1 MSRHPER
8 SNSPAS
14 CAAEGPR
21 HRSTHHNR
29 PHLPNHE
36 PPRSTLYP
44 YPLPLTRYLYPLYLQ
59 TMDPVL
65 EQLKNGIRRFRS
77 ETFPTFADAANE
89 PQRPH
94 TLFITCADSRIDPN
108 ALTSTGPG
116 EVFVTRN
123 IGSMVPAYGEMLGG
137 VSAVIEFAVAGLGV
151 RHVVICG
158 HTDCG
163 AMKALLD
170 PSSTAKMPSVRNWL
184 TNATTALAVAR
195 TLHEH
200 HIPTP
205 GQPHSNRPLN
215 DILTEQNVLLQIQH
229 LRTHPSVA
237 TALTLG
243 NLTISG
249 WIYDVTTGNVRI
261 AENNALTFTPV
272 T

>member
-1 MSRHPER
+1 
-8 SNSPAS
+8 
-14 CAAEGPR
+14 
-21 HRSTHHNR
+21 
-29 PHLPNHE
+29 
-36 PPRSTLYP
+36 
-44 YPLPLTRYLYPLYLQ
+44 
-59 TMDPVL
+59 MDSVL
-65 EQLKNGIRRFRS
+65 EQLKNGVRRFRS
-77 ETFPTFADAANE
+77 EISPAQADLYAQAATE

-108 ALTSTGPG
+108 AITATGPG

-123 IGSMVPAYGEMLGG
+123 IGNMVPAYGEMLGG

-151 RHVVICG
+151 RHVAICG

-170 PSSTAKMPSVRNWL
+170 PASVAKMPSVRNWL
-184 TNATTALAVAR
+184 KNAQTALAVAN

-200 HIPTP
+200 EVPNP
-205 GQPHSNRPLN
+205 GQAHQERPLI
-215 DILTEQNVLLQIQH
+215 DVLTEQNVLLQIQH

-237 TALTLG
+237 TALTIG

-249 WIYDVTTGNVRI
+249 WIYDIATGNVRI
-261 AENNALTFTPV
+261 AENNDLTFTPL